1 MVICQSVFG
10 ALCTIKHTDLELYN
24 AAISSFDMTGY
35 IRIGSYQRDLI
46 TYHGGKSVCLHISII
61 RVRIKGNMS
70 RHTHAILPDILV
82 PYSSYSIRFI
92 LSVIYLFNHR
102 NCTSSALA
110 DRLFLSRSTINT
122 WLRLYADH
130 ISKWLGSLKEADRK
144 LCDIESA
151 ATSVPDFLRLFLSE
165 TGHPFLMRSD
175 KLSHVIADQPPAP
188 AT

>member
-130 ISKWLGSLKEADRK
+130 ISKWLGSF
-144 LCDIESA
+144 

-175 KLSHVIADQPPAP
+175 KLSHVIADQPPDP
-188 AT
+188 VT